1 MTRLRVE
8 GKIRGLQLSEPAV
21 MDSLNDLF
29 QKTLYFGA
37 GLVAY
42 TIEKIEHLDE
52 SVSALQVEV
61 QQAVDDLIERGE
73 QVMTQ
78 TQRSSDVT
86 DWQVAPLR
94 RRLVM
99 LLNGNE
105 TLATHLVEQAQDE
118 YPDRSLMWI
127 YEKVIHDFE
136 RDRGL

>member
-1 MTRLRVE
+1 
-8 GKIRGLQLSEPAV
+8 

-37 GLVAY
+37 GLASY

-52 SVSALQVEV
+52 SLSALQTEV
-61 QQAVDDLIERGE
+61 QQTVDELIVRGE
-73 QVMTQ
+73 QVVTQ
-78 TQRSSDVT
+78 TQRSSAAT
-86 DWQVAPLR
+86 EWQVAPLH

-105 TLATHLVEQAQDE
+105 TLAKHLVEQTQE
-118 YPDRSLMWI
+118 QNPDRSPVWV
-127 YEKVIHDFE
+127 YEKVIRDLE